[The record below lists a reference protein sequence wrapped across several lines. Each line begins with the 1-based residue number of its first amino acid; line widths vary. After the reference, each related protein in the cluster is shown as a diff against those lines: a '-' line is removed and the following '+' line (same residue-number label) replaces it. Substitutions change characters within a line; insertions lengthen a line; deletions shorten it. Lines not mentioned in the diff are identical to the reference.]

1 MNGYRKKSVRMI
13 SFLCCFVICL
23 VAVGVKGGTGD
34 ITETSKTED
43 QIKLEEKAKAEKQ
56 EKMMKIHEISSEEIA
71 KLSFPED
78 TSPIMTAKELVITGN
93 KLVSTEQILSSIPSV
108 YNASTLPLQKA
119 ASADLYD
126 LRPVRELIAQPGET
140 HQISSRTIRGLTQC
154 ILRIYRNNGYSGILV
169 AVPPEAIEGGNLRD
183 GVLLIKITEASVTSI
198 TTSYFTP
205 ENERVEKGYLNESFL
220 REWTPFK
227 EGEVGKQKELE
238 DYVNLLNLNPDRYI
252 AATVTKGAEPDTLA
266 VGYNVY
272 EANPWHFFIQADNA
286 GTEDRQ
292 WAPRVGLIN
301 TNLLG
306 IDDTLTIYHQA
317 PWDSGFTD
325 NYSVYGSYD
334 FPLIGP
340 ALRLKL
346 FAAYSDFDVDGGG
359 GIDFL
364 GHGSV
369 YGGELRYNV
378 LQSSGWFFDVK
389 TSLSYEQSK
398 VSSSIFSAILGSEV
412 EMLLW
417 GVGLDLHKRTDMA
430 NTSVT
435 FDYIDNIGGSDQEDF
450 WDTSTSTGART
461 NAEKDFQIYTLA
473 ASHSQYLDPVK
484 VQRLSGSF
492 RWIIPTERL
501 VPAKMTT
508 FGGMYSVRG
517 YKESRIVADGGIL
530 ASVQYEYDLVRHGK
544 TVEETKS
551 MSKEKPFLRKLA
563 PVAFFDYGQ
572 ARTKDPVA
580 GEDKSQDLYSAGPG
594 LLTEL
599 GDNFVGAVYYGIP
612 LEDAGPTEEGNGR
625 LNVSLM
631 MRW

>member
-1 MNGYRKKSVRMI
+1 MNGYREKTVRMI
-13 SFLCCFVICL
+13 SILCCFVFCL
-23 VAVGVKGGTGD
+23 VTFGVRGDTGD
-34 ITETSKTED
+34 ITETKTD
-43 QIKLEEKAKAEKQ
+43 AQLKLEEKAKAEQQQKT
-56 EKMMKIHEISSEEIA
+56 MKIKEISDEEIA

-93 KLVSTEQILSSIPSV
+93 KLVSTEQILSSIPKV
-108 YNASTLPLQKA
+108 YNASALPLQKA

-126 LRPVRELIAQPGET
+126 LRPVKELIAQPGESK
-140 HQISSRTIRGLTQC
+140 QISSRTIRGLTQS
-154 ILRIYRNNGYSGILV
+154 ILRIYRNYGYSGILV
-169 AVPPEAIEGGNLRD
+169 AVPPDAIEGGNLRD
-183 GVLLIKITEASVTSI
+183 GVLLIKITEASVSSI

-205 ENERVEKGYLNESFL
+205 ENEMAEKRYLNESFL

-252 AATVTKGAEPDTLA
+252 AATVTKGEEPDTLA

-272 EANPWHFFIQADNA
+272 EANPWHFFVQTDNA
-286 GTEDRQ
+286 GTKDRR
-292 WAPRVGLIN
+292 WAPRTGLIN

-334 FPLIGP
+334 FPLLGP

-364 GHGSV
+364 GHGQI
-369 YGGELRYNV
+369 YGGELRYNI
-378 LQSSGWFFDVK
+378 LQTEGWFFDVK
-389 TSLSYEQSK
+389 TSYSYEESK
-398 VSSSIFSAILGSEV
+398 VSSSILSSILGSAV
-412 EMLLW
+412 RMQLW
-417 GVGLDLHKRTDMA
+417 GVGLDLHKRTDM
-430 NTSVT
+430 TSTSIT
-435 FDYIDNIGGSDQEDF
+435 FDRIDSIGGSDQDSF
-450 WDTSTSTGART
+450 WDGVTGART
-461 NAEKDFQIYTLA
+461 DAEKDFQIYTTA
-473 ASHSQYLDPVK
+473 ASHSQYLEPSK
-484 VQRLSGSF
+484 VQRLSGSA
-492 RWIIPTERL
+492 RWIVPTERL

-530 ASVQYEYDLVRHGK
+530 ASAQYEFDLVRHGM
-544 TVEETKS
+544 TMEETKS

-563 PVAFFDYGQ
+563 PLAFFDYGQ
-572 ARTKDPVA
+572 ARIKDPVD

-594 LLTEL
+594 LLGEL
-599 GDNFVGAVYYGIP
+599 GDNFVGAVYYGFP
-612 LEDAGPTEEGNGR
+612 LKDADPTNEGHGR
-625 LNVSLM
+625 LNISLM